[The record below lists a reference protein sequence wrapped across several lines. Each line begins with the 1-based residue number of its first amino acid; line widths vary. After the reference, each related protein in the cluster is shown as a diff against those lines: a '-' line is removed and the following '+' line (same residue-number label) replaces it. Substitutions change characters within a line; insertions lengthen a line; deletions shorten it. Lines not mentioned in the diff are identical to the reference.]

1 MTNRKSGFTVK
12 DGQRVFSVDPA
23 DFAWRISED
32 WLPLAYS
39 GHSVLEHPFL
49 PYIEREA
56 VSRLSKEADV
66 TKQSPPLLTDGYDD
80 WRLWWLRVAHAY
92 ITESCAGLSPV
103 AAAAA
108 RILVSAARMRA
119 AVDKRDAQVSAL
131 LGMQIICE
139 AIAAGYALTVELD
152 AKELAEQPRKTA
164 FANGAGKRA
173 DDYTE
178 LRRQMIVFAA
188 KRFAEL
194 PCPLIG
200 KVAEELWTIINKPE
214 TKEKTPDFWDLPN
227 KDTIRD
233 WLKDAAKEG
242 KLCIPPAARKA
253 GRPKSKAN

>member
-1 MTNRKSGFTVK
+1 MTNRANGFTLQ

-23 DFAWRISED
+23 DIAWRISED
-32 WLPLAYS
+32 WLPLTYA
-39 GHSVLEHPFL
+39 GHNVLEHPFL
-49 PYIEREA
+49 PFIEREA
-56 VSRLSKEADV
+56 VSRLGKEADV
-66 TKQSPPLLTDGYDD
+66 TKETQPHLSDGYDD
-80 WRLWWLRVAHAY
+80 WRLWWTRIAHAY
-92 ITESCAGLSPV
+92 VTDSCAGLSPV

-108 RILVSAARMRA
+108 RILVSAAKMRA
-119 AVDKRDAQVSAL
+119 AIGERNAQVSAL

-152 AKELAEQPRKTA
+152 AKELAEEPRKTA

-178 LRRQMIVFAA
+178 LKRQMIIYAA
-188 KRFAEL
+188 RRFSEL

-200 KVAEELWTIINKPE
+200 KVAEELWAAINKPE
-214 TKEKTPDFWDLPN
+214 TKEKMADFWDLPN

-242 KLCIPPAARKA
+242 KLNIPPAARKA
-253 GRPKSKAN
+253 GRPKSKVN